1 MKIQAVYD
9 ETVRGVRPRGR
20 VDSSDVA
27 GDGRGV
33 IGQLRAVGV
42 MLLIAGSA
50 SVAIGAVWWWWGV
63 PLVTTAAQIED
74 GVGPG
79 SYGRPFTRNRY
90 GQAEVVGHV
99 VQADAVEV
107 RGSKVWVYAPLI
119 SDRPG
124 AGEKPRVYF
133 GASAKVF
140 DRAVAEQR
148 FRGRLTW
155 LPHDVRQALAL
166 QGRAAP
172 DIAYV
177 LQDNGF
183 IEGDLAAGRAVVIW
197 GLLLGGLGL
206 LAFRYAS

>member
-1 MKIQAVYD
+1 MA
-9 ETVRGVRPRGR
+9 
-20 VDSSDVA
+20 DSSDIA

-33 IGQLRAVGV
+33 IGQLRVVGV

-50 SVAIGAVWWWWGV
+50 SVAIGALWWWWGV

-74 GVGPG
+74 GVRPG
-79 SYGRPFTRNRY
+79 AYGRPFGRSRSAH
-90 GQAEVVGHV
+90 AEVLGHL
-99 VQADAVEV
+99 VQADAIQVP
-107 RGSKVWVYAPLI
+107 GPKVWVYAPLV

-124 AGEKPRVYF
+124 AGEQPRVYF

-155 LPHDVRQALAL
+155 LPYNVRQALAQ

-172 DIAYV
+172 DIAYF

-183 IEGDLAAGRAVVIW
+183 VEGDLAAGRAVVIW

-206 LAFRYAS
+206 LAFRYAVRRQEAAPRRGAS